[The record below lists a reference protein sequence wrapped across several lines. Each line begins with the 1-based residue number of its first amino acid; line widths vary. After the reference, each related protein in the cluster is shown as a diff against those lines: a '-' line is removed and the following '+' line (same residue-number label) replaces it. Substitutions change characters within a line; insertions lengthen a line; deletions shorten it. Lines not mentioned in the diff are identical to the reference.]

1 MSMDRFLKPE
11 RLDVDPSSPTSSE
24 QWKHWLATFENFLA
38 ALPHENLD
46 KKLLLVNFV
55 SPRIYSSI
63 AASRTYEDAIQS
75 LKSISE
81 KPVNEIYTRH
91 LLATRKQL
99 QGESLDEF
107 LRALNALA
115 VACDCKAVTAV
126 QYQEELVRDAFVRG
140 IRSQT
145 IRQRLLESR
154 SVDLAS
160 IYELASVLDAALH
173 SSENNNESRSFP
185 ETVAAAANDENND
198 RLSESPGV
206 VAATRNPRCF
216 FCGRSKHP
224 RFQCPAREATCNEC
238 GKKGHYAKVCRSSVY
253 SSTSASLSTITGAT
267 LASTAVALK
276 ASSILKLSN
285 SLKTIQS
292 SEPISMASSALSIK
306 ALGCI
311 TVDLKVQD
319 RLYKS
324 FRLRV
329 LPHLCAD
336 VILGQD
342 FHRMHESVTLNYG
355 GNLPP
360 LIICG
365 LATLRVDPPR
375 LFAHLSPDC
384 RPIATTSRKFSAED
398 TDFIRNEVRTL
409 LEDGVIE
416 PSISPWRAQVVVLK
430 DERRKKRLV
439 VDYSATINRFTL
451 LDAYPLPKIDTLVQ
465 TIAKY
470 RVFSTIDLKSA
481 YHQIPIPND
490 EKLYTAFEADGSL
503 YQFTRIPFGVTNG
516 VACFQRVI
524 NSFIKKEKLKWVVA
538 YLDYVTVCGMSQ
550 DDHDKNLEQFLSAA
564 NRWNFTLNT
573 DKCSFST
580 SKLRILGHEI
590 ENGNIRP
597 DPLRDLPLP
606 SDAKALRRVLGLS
619 AYYSQWIFTYFYKIR
634 PLIDTKIFPVS
645 SEAKAAFEQ
654 IKSHIENSAAR
665 AVNENLPFELE
676 TDASDVAIAAVLN
689 QLGRPVAFFSRTLQG
704 PEKRYAVIE
713 KEAQAIIEAIRHWK
727 HYLTRRHF
735 TIKTDQ
741 KSVSFMFSKRNVSK
755 IKNDKIMRWKIE
767 LSCYDFDI
775 IHRPG
780 KDNVTPDALSRTFC
794 SMASHD
800 HCRHLQQLHDK
811 LCHPGITRLYHFVR
825 SKNLPYS
832 IQEVRQVVTDCRTYA
847 EMKPRFY
854 QPETATSIKAT
865 QPFERLN
872 IDFKGPLPGHQNQ
885 RYMFIVVDE
894 YSRFPFAFPCAD
906 VSAASAAKCLVELYS
921 LFGVP
926 SYVHSDRGSA
936 FASDEFR
943 RFLLSKGIA
952 CSRTTP
958 YNPQGNAQAERY
970 TGTVWKT
977 ILLALKSQGLLT
989 EQSIPAWLLDS
1000 KSALLK
1006 KHVRNS
1012 KTDPL
1017 VEEVRLL
1024 EVNPTNAYVRFPD
1037 GRESSVSTRHL
1048 APAGSSDAEE
1058 AQQEVTAG
1066 DDCSEN
1072 SEPLLQQNEE
1082 ERTLRRSQRIRRPLN
1097 IWICDIS
1104 LKRG

>member
-24 QWKHWLATFENFLA
+24 QWKHWLATCENLLA
-38 ALPHENLD
+38 ALPQENLD
-46 KKLLLVNFV
+46 KKSLLVNFV
-55 SPRIYSSI
+55 SLRIYGSI

-75 LKSISE
+75 LKSIFE
-81 KPVNEIYTRH
+81 KPVNEIYARH

-160 IYELASVLDAALH
+160 IYELASVLDAALR
-173 SSENNNESRSFP
+173 SSENYNENRSLL

-224 RFQCPAREATCNEC
+224 RFQCPAREAICNKC
-238 GKKGHYAKVCRSSVY
+238 GKKGHYAKVCRFSVS
-253 SSTSASLSTITGAT
+253 SSTTASLSTITGAT
-267 LASTAVALK
+267 LASVGSTFPLSLAKAVVKILLCGK
-276 ASSILKLSN
+276 EINCLIDTGSSESFIHPEVVKRLG
-285 SLKTIQS
+285 LKTIQS
-292 SEPISMASSALSIK
+292 SEPVSMASSALSIK

-319 RLYKS
+319 RLYES

-416 PSISPWRAQVVVLK
+416 PSISPMKGA
-430 DERRKKRLV
+430 
-439 VDYSATINRFTL
+439 
-451 LDAYPLPKIDTLVQ
+451 
-465 TIAKY
+465 
-470 RVFSTIDLKSA
+470 KSA

-503 YQFTRIPFGVTNG
+503 YQFTRIPFGVTND

-524 NSFIKKEKLKWVVA
+524 NSFIKKEKLKGVVA
-538 YLDYVTVCGMSQ
+538 YLDDVTVCGMSQ

-564 NRWNFTLNT
+564 KRWNFTFNT

-580 SKLRILGHEI
+580 SKLRILGHKI

-597 DPLRDLPLP
+597 DPQRLQPLRDLPLP
-606 SDAKALRRVLGLS
+606 SDAKALRRVLGLF
-619 AYYSQWIFTYFYKIR
+619 AYYSQWIFNYSHKIR
-634 PLIDTKIFPVS
+634 PLIDTKTFPVS

-654 IKSHIENSAAR
+654 IKTDIENSAVR
-665 AVNENLPFELE
+665 AVDENLPFELE

-704 PEKRYAVIE
+704 PEKRYAAIE

-832 IQEVRQVVTDCRTYA
+832 IQEVRQVVTDCRTCA
-847 EMKPRFY
+847 KMKPRFY
-854 QPETATSIKAT
+854 QPETANLIKAA

-872 IDFKGPLPGHQNQ
+872 IDFKGPILGHQNQ
-885 RYMFIVVDE
+885 RYMFVVVDE

-906 VSAASAAKCLVELYS
+906 VSAASAKKCLVELFS

-970 TGTVWKT
+970 TGINELMPPKLDEMSQ
-977 ILLALKSQGLLT
+977 ILNGVF
-989 EQSIPAWLLDS
+989 
-1000 KSALLK
+1000 ALLMIGK
-1006 KHVRNS
+1006 KIDVQFCTEYMIARAKS
-1012 KTDPL
+1012 IYSILDRPWD
-1017 VEEVRLL
+1017 ERAL
-1024 EVNPTNAYVRFPD
+1024 EKVITSEKLKV
-1037 GRESSVSTRHL
+1037 L
-1048 APAGSSDAEE
+1048 SDAFDPCP
-1058 AQQEVTAG
+1058 VINP
-1066 DDCSEN
+1066 S
-1072 SEPLLQQNEE
+1072 
-1082 ERTLRRSQRIRRPLN
+1082 IN
-1097 IWICDIS
+1097 I
-1104 LKRG
+1104 

>member
-1 MSMDRFLKPE
+1 MDILFLKPE

-38 ALPHENLD
+38 ALPQENLD
-46 KKLLLVNFV
+46 KKSLLVNFV

-63 AASRTYEDAIQS
+63 AVSRSYEDAIQS
-75 LKSISE
+75 LNSIFE
-81 KPVNEIYTRH
+81 KLVNEIYARH

-107 LRALNALA
+107 LRALKALA

-160 IYELASVLDAALH
+160 IYELASALDAALR
-173 SSENNNESRSFP
+173 SSENNNESRSLP

-198 RLSESPGV
+198 RLSESPGLEPRPLEIHAAFS
-206 VAATRNPRCF
+206 VAVQSILASN
-216 FCGRSKHP
+216 
-224 RFQCPAREATCNEC
+224 ARRVKQLAINV
-238 GKKGHYAKVCRSSVY
+238 GKRV
-253 SSTSASLSTITGAT
+253 TTLSTITGAT
-267 LASTAVALK
+267 LASVGSTFPHFLAKAVVKILLCGK
-276 ASSILKLSN
+276 EINCLIDTGSSESFIHPEVVKRLG
-285 SLKTIQS
+285 LKTIQS

-360 LIICG
+360 LIICD

-375 LFAHLSPDC
+375 IFAHLSPDC

-503 YQFTRIPFGVTNG
+503 YQFTRIPFGVMNG

-524 NSFIKKEKLKWVVA
+524 NSFIEKEKLKGVVA
-538 YLDYVTVCGMSQ
+538 YLDDVTVCGMSQ

-564 NRWNFTLNT
+564 KRWNFTFNT

-597 DPLRDLPLP
+597 DPQRLQPLRDLPLP
-606 SDAKALRRVLGLS
+606 SDAKALRRVLGLF
-619 AYYSQWIFTYFYKIR
+619 AYYSQWIFNYSHKIR
-634 PLIDTKIFPVS
+634 PLIDTKTFPVS

-654 IKSHIENSAAR
+654 IKTDIENSAVR
-665 AVNENLPFELE
+665 AVDENLPFELA

-704 PEKRYAVIE
+704 PEKRYAAIE

-727 HYLTRRHF
+727 H
-735 TIKTDQ
+735 
-741 KSVSFMFSKRNVSK
+741 
-755 IKNDKIMRWKIE
+755 
-767 LSCYDFDI
+767 
-775 IHRPG
+775 
-780 KDNVTPDALSRTFC
+780 
-794 SMASHD
+794 
-800 HCRHLQQLHDK
+800 
-811 LCHPGITRLYHFVR
+811 
-825 SKNLPYS
+825 
-832 IQEVRQVVTDCRTYA
+832 
-847 EMKPRFY
+847 
-854 QPETATSIKAT
+854 
-865 QPFERLN
+865 
-872 IDFKGPLPGHQNQ
+872 
-885 RYMFIVVDE
+885 
-894 YSRFPFAFPCAD
+894 
-906 VSAASAAKCLVELYS
+906 
-921 LFGVP
+921 
-926 SYVHSDRGSA
+926 
-936 FASDEFR
+936 
-943 RFLLSKGIA
+943 
-952 CSRTTP
+952 
-958 YNPQGNAQAERY
+958 
-970 TGTVWKT
+970 
-977 ILLALKSQGLLT
+977 
-989 EQSIPAWLLDS
+989 
-1000 KSALLK
+1000 
-1006 KHVRNS
+1006 
-1012 KTDPL
+1012 
-1017 VEEVRLL
+1017 
-1024 EVNPTNAYVRFPD
+1024 
-1037 GRESSVSTRHL
+1037 
-1048 APAGSSDAEE
+1048 
-1058 AQQEVTAG
+1058 
-1066 DDCSEN
+1066 
-1072 SEPLLQQNEE
+1072 
-1082 ERTLRRSQRIRRPLN
+1082 
-1097 IWICDIS
+1097 
-1104 LKRG
+1104 

>member
-1 MSMDRFLKPE
+1 LLALKSQGLPTEQWPAVLPDALHAVRSLLCTSTNATPHERFLVFSRRSTSGRSIPAWLLDSKSALLKKHVRNSKTDPLVEEVQLLEVNPTYAHVRFPDGRESSVSTRHLAPAGSSGAEEAQQEVTAGDDCSENSEPLHQENEEKTSLRRSQRVRRPPQRLDLFLKPE

-38 ALPHENLD
+38 ALPQENLD
-46 KKLLLVNFV
+46 KKSLLVNFV

-63 AASRTYEDAIQS
+63 AVSRSYEDAIQS
-75 LKSISE
+75 LNSIFE
-81 KPVNEIYTRH
+81 KLVNEIYARH

-107 LRALNALA
+107 LRALKALA

-160 IYELASVLDAALH
+160 IYELASALDAALR
-173 SSENNNESRSFP
+173 SSENNNESRSLP

-198 RLSESPGV
+198 RLSESPGLEPRPLEIHAAFS
-206 VAATRNPRCF
+206 VAVQ
-216 FCGRSKHP
+216 S
-224 RFQCPAREATCNEC
+224 
-238 GKKGHYAKVCRSSVY
+238 
-253 SSTSASLSTITGAT
+253 I
-267 LASTAVALK
+267 LASNARRVKQLAINVGKRVTTL
-276 ASSILKLSN
+276 SSESFIHPEVVKRLG
-285 SLKTIQS
+285 LKTIQS

-524 NSFIKKEKLKWVVA
+524 NSFIEKEKLKGVVA
-538 YLDYVTVCGMSQ
+538 YLDDVTVCGMSQ

-564 NRWNFTLNT
+564 KRWNFTFNT

-597 DPLRDLPLP
+597 DPQRLQPLRDLPLP
-606 SDAKALRRVLGLS
+606 SDAKALRRVLGLF
-619 AYYSQWIFTYFYKIR
+619 AYYSQWIFNYSHKIR

-654 IKSHIENSAAR
+654 IKTDIENSAVR
-665 AVNENLPFELE
+665 AVDENLPFELA

-704 PEKRYAVIE
+704 PEKRYAAIE

-727 HYLTRRHF
+727 HYLT
-735 TIKTDQ
+735 
-741 KSVSFMFSKRNVSK
+741 
-755 IKNDKIMRWKIE
+755 
-767 LSCYDFDI
+767 
-775 IHRPG
+775 
-780 KDNVTPDALSRTFC
+780 
-794 SMASHD
+794 
-800 HCRHLQQLHDK
+800 
-811 LCHPGITRLYHFVR
+811 
-825 SKNLPYS
+825 
-832 IQEVRQVVTDCRTYA
+832 
-847 EMKPRFY
+847 
-854 QPETATSIKAT
+854 
-865 QPFERLN
+865 
-872 IDFKGPLPGHQNQ
+872 
-885 RYMFIVVDE
+885 
-894 YSRFPFAFPCAD
+894 
-906 VSAASAAKCLVELYS
+906 
-921 LFGVP
+921 
-926 SYVHSDRGSA
+926 
-936 FASDEFR
+936 
-943 RFLLSKGIA
+943 
-952 CSRTTP
+952 
-958 YNPQGNAQAERY
+958 
-970 TGTVWKT
+970 
-977 ILLALKSQGLLT
+977 
-989 EQSIPAWLLDS
+989 
-1000 KSALLK
+1000 
-1006 KHVRNS
+1006 
-1012 KTDPL
+1012 
-1017 VEEVRLL
+1017 
-1024 EVNPTNAYVRFPD
+1024 
-1037 GRESSVSTRHL
+1037 
-1048 APAGSSDAEE
+1048 
-1058 AQQEVTAG
+1058 
-1066 DDCSEN
+1066 
-1072 SEPLLQQNEE
+1072 
-1082 ERTLRRSQRIRRPLN
+1082 
-1097 IWICDIS
+1097 
-1104 LKRG
+1104 

>member
-1 MSMDRFLKPE
+1 MSINRFLKPE

-38 ALPHENLD
+38 ALPEENLD
-46 KKLLLVNFV
+46 KKSLLVNFV

-63 AASRTYEDAIQS
+63 AVSRSYEDAIQS
-75 LKSISE
+75 LKSIFE
-81 KPVNEIYTRH
+81 KLVNEIYSRH

-99 QGESLDEF
+99 Q
-107 LRALNALA
+107 
-115 VACDCKAVTAV
+115 AV

-160 IYELASVLDAALH
+160 IYELASALDAALR
-173 SSENNNESRSFP
+173 SSENYNENRSLL
-185 ETVAAAANDENND
+185 ETVAAAANDENNH

-206 VAATRNPRCF
+206 VAAARNPRCF
-216 FCGRSKHP
+216 FVAVQSILASN
-224 RFQCPAREATCNEC
+224 ARRVKQLAINV
-238 GKKGHYAKVCRSSVY
+238 GKRVTTLSV
-253 SSTSASLSTITGAT
+253 SLSTITGAT
-267 LASTAVALK
+267 LASFGSTFPHSLAKATPVAPK
-276 ASSILKLSN
+276 ASSILNLTN
-285 SLKTIQS
+285 GLKTIQS

-306 ALGCI
+306 ALG
-311 TVDLKVQD
+311 
-319 RLYKS
+319 
-324 FRLRV
+324 F
-329 LPHLCAD
+329 LPHLCAG
-336 VILGQD
+336 VIFGQD

-360 LIICG
+360 LIICD
-365 LATLRVDPPR
+365 LATLRVDPTR
-375 LFAHLSPDC
+375 FFAHLTPDC

-398 TDFIRNEVRTL
+398 TDFIRNEMRTL

-451 LDAYPLPKIDTLVQ
+451 LDAYPLPKIDTFVQ

-524 NSFIKKEKLKWVVA
+524 NSFIEKEKLKGVVA
-538 YLDYVTVCGMSQ
+538 TILICSQ
-550 DDHDKNLEQFLSAA
+550 EMD
-564 NRWNFTLNT
+564 FTFNT

-597 DPLRDLPLP
+597 DPRRLLPLRDLPLP
-606 SDAKALRRVLGLS
+606 SDAKALRRVLGLF
-619 AYYSQWIFTYFYKIR
+619 AYYSQWIFNYSYKRR
-634 PLIDTKIFPVS
+634 PLIDTKTFSVS

-654 IKSHIENSAAR
+654 IKTDIENSAVR
-665 AVNENLPFELE
+665 AVDENLPFELE
-676 TDASDVAIAAVLN
+676 TDASDVAIADVLN

-704 PEKRYAVIE
+704 PEKRYAAIE

-755 IKNDKIMRWKIE
+755 IKNGKMMRWKIE
-767 LSCYDFDI
+767 LFCYDFDI

-811 LCHPGITRLYHFVR
+811 LCPPGITRLYHFVR

-832 IQEVRQVVTDCRTYA
+832 IQEVRQVVTDCRTCA

-854 QPETATSIKAT
+854 QPETATLIKAT
-865 QPFERLN
+865 QPFEHLN

-906 VSAASAAKCLVELYS
+906 VSAASAKKCLVELFS

-970 TGTVWKT
+970 TGIVWET
-977 ILLALKSQGLLT
+977 ILLALKSQGLPT
-989 EQSIPAWLLDS
+989 EQWPAVLPDALHAVRSLLCTLTNATPHERFLVFSRRSTSGRSIPACLLDS
-1000 KSALLK
+1000 KCALLK

-1024 EVNPTNAYVRFPD
+1024 EVNPTYAYVRFPD

-1066 DDCSEN
+1066 DDCPEN
-1072 SEPLLQQNEE
+1072 SEPLLQENEE
-1082 ERTLRRSQRIRRPLN
+1082 KTTLRRSQRIHRPPQRL
-1097 IWICDIS
+1097 D
-1104 LKRG
+1104 L

>member
-1 MSMDRFLKPE
+1 M
-11 RLDVDPSSPTSSE
+11 
-24 QWKHWLATFENFLA
+24 
-38 ALPHENLD
+38 
-46 KKLLLVNFV
+46 
-55 SPRIYSSI
+55 
-63 AASRTYEDAIQS
+63 
-75 LKSISE
+75 
-81 KPVNEIYTRH
+81 
-91 LLATRKQL
+91 
-99 QGESLDEF
+99 
-107 LRALNALA
+107 
-115 VACDCKAVTAV
+115 
-126 QYQEELVRDAFVRG
+126 
-140 IRSQT
+140 
-145 IRQRLLESR
+145 
-154 SVDLAS
+154 
-160 IYELASVLDAALH
+160 
-173 SSENNNESRSFP
+173 
-185 ETVAAAANDENND
+185 
-198 RLSESPGV
+198 
-206 VAATRNPRCF
+206 
-216 FCGRSKHP
+216 
-224 RFQCPAREATCNEC
+224 
-238 GKKGHYAKVCRSSVY
+238 
-253 SSTSASLSTITGAT
+253 
-267 LASTAVALK
+267 
-276 ASSILKLSN
+276 
-285 SLKTIQS
+285 
-292 SEPISMASSALSIK
+292 IK
-306 ALGCI
+306 
-311 TVDLKVQD
+311 
-319 RLYKS
+319 
-324 FRLRV
+324 
-329 LPHLCAD
+329 
-336 VILGQD
+336 
-342 FHRMHESVTLNYG
+342 M
-355 GNLPP
+355 
-360 LIICG
+360 
-365 LATLRVDPPR
+365 DPPR

-524 NSFIKKEKLKWVVA
+524 NSFIKKEKLKGVVA
-538 YLDYVTVCGMSQ
+538 YLDDVTVCGMSQ

-564 NRWNFTLNT
+564 KRWNFTFNT

-597 DPLRDLPLP
+597 DPQRLQPLRDLPLP
-606 SDAKALRRVLGLS
+606 SDAKALRRVLGLF
-619 AYYSQWIFTYFYKIR
+619 AYYSQWIFNYSHKIR
-634 PLIDTKIFPVS
+634 PLIDTKTFPVS

-654 IKSHIENSAAR
+654 IKTDIENSAVR
-665 AVNENLPFELE
+665 AVDENLPFELE

-704 PEKRYAVIE
+704 PEKRYAAIE

-832 IQEVRQVVTDCRTYA
+832 IQEVRQVVTDCRTCA

-854 QPETATSIKAT
+854 QPETATLIKAT

-885 RYMFIVVDE
+885 RYMFVVVDE

-906 VSAASAAKCLVELYS
+906 VSAASAKKCLVELFS

-952 CSRTTP
+952 CSRATP

-970 TGTVWKT
+970 TGIVWKT
-977 ILLALKSQGLLT
+977 ILLALKSQGLPT
-989 EQSIPAWLLDS
+989 EQWPAVLPDALHAVRSLLCTSTNATPHERFLVFSRRSTSGRSIPAWLLDS

-1024 EVNPTNAYVRFPD
+1024 EVNPTYAYVRFPD
-1037 GRESSVSTRHL
+1037 GRTFSVSTRHL
-1048 APAGSSDAEE
+1048 APAGSSGAEE

-1072 SEPLLQQNEE
+1072 CEPLLPENEE
-1082 ERTLRRSQRIRRPLN
+1082 KTTLRRSQRIRRAPQRL
-1097 IWICDIS
+1097 D
-1104 LKRG
+1104 L

>member
-1 MSMDRFLKPE
+1 MDRFLKPE

-38 ALPHENLD
+38 ALPQENLD
-46 KKLLLVNFV
+46 KKSLLVNFI
-55 SPRIYSSI
+55 STRIYSSI

-75 LKSISE
+75 LKSIFE
-81 KPVNEIYTRH
+81 KPVNEICARH

-126 QYQEELVRDAFVRG
+126 QYQEELVRDAFLRG

-145 IRQRLLESR
+145 IRQRLLESK

-160 IYELASVLDAALH
+160 IYELASVLDASLR
-173 SSENNNESRSFP
+173 SSENYNENRSLL

-224 RFQCPAREATCNEC
+224 RFECPAREATCNKC
-238 GKKGHYAKVCRSSVY
+238 WKKGHYAKACRSSVS
-253 SSTSASLSTITGAT
+253 SSTTASLSTITGAT
-267 LASTAVALK
+267 LASTPVTLK

-285 SLKTIQS
+285 GLKTIQS
-292 SEPISMASSALSIK
+292 SEPISMASSALSSK
-306 ALGCI
+306 ALGCV

-451 LDAYPLPKIDTLVQ
+451 LDAYSLPQIDTLVQ

-503 YQFTRIPFGVTNG
+503 YQFTRIPFGVMNG

-524 NSFIKKEKLKWVVA
+524 NSFIEKEKLKGVVA
-538 YLDYVTVCGMSQ
+538 YLDDVTVCGMSQ

-564 NRWNFTLNT
+564 KRWNFTFNT
-573 DKCSFST
+573 DKCSFLA

-597 DPLRDLPLP
+597 DPQRLRPLRDLPLP
-606 SDAKALRRVLGLS
+606 SDAKALRRVLGLF
-619 AYYSQWIFTYFYKIR
+619 AYYSQWIFNYSHKIR
-634 PLIDTKIFPVS
+634 PLIDTKTFSVS

-654 IKSHIENSAAR
+654 IKTDIENSAVR
-665 AVNENLPFELE
+665 AVDENLPFELE
-676 TDASDVAIAAVLN
+676 TDASD
-689 QLGRPVAFFSRTLQG
+689 
-704 PEKRYAVIE
+704 
-713 KEAQAIIEAIRHWK
+713 
-727 HYLTRRHF
+727 
-735 TIKTDQ
+735 
-741 KSVSFMFSKRNVSK
+741 
-755 IKNDKIMRWKIE
+755 NDKIMRWKIE

-794 SMASHD
+794 IMASHD

-811 LCHPGITRLYHFVR
+811 LCHPGITRPYHFVR

-832 IQEVRQVVTDCRTYA
+832 IQEVRQVVTDCRTCA

-854 QPETATSIKAT
+854 QPETATLIKAT

-872 IDFKGPLPGHQNQ
+872 IDFKGPLSGHQNQ

-906 VSAASAAKCLVELYS
+906 VSAASAEKCLVELFS

-926 SYVHSDRGSA
+926 SYVHSYRGSA
-936 FASDEFR
+936 FTSDEFR
-943 RFLLSKGIA
+943 RFLLSIDIA

-970 TGTVWKT
+970 TGIVWKT
-977 ILLALKSQGLLT
+977 ILLVLKSQGLLT
-989 EQSIPAWLLDS
+989 EQWPAVLPDALHAVRSLLCTSTNATPHERFLAFSRRSTSGRSIPAWLLDS

-1006 KHVRNS
+1006 KHARNS

-1024 EVNPTNAYVRFPD
+1024 EVNPTYAHVRFPD
-1037 GRESSVSTRHL
+1037 GGQSSVSTRHL

-1058 AQQEVTAG
+1058 VQQEVTAG

-1072 SEPLLQQNEE
+1072 SEPLLQENEE
-1082 ERTLRRSQRIRRPLN
+1082 KTTLRRSQRIRRPPQRL
-1097 IWICDIS
+1097 D
-1104 LKRG
+1104 L

>member
-1 MSMDRFLKPE
+1 MSINRFLKPE

-38 ALPHENLD
+38 ALPEENLD
-46 KKLLLVNFV
+46 KKSLLVNFV

-63 AASRTYEDAIQS
+63 AVSRSYEDAIQS
-75 LKSISE
+75 LKSIFE
-81 KPVNEIYTRH
+81 KLVNEIYSRH

-99 QGESLDEF
+99 Q
-107 LRALNALA
+107 
-115 VACDCKAVTAV
+115 AV

-160 IYELASVLDAALH
+160 IYELASVLDASLR
-173 SSENNNESRSFP
+173 SSENYNENRSLL

-216 FCGRSKHP
+216 FVAVQS
-224 RFQCPAREATCNEC
+224 
-238 GKKGHYAKVCRSSVY
+238 
-253 SSTSASLSTITGAT
+253 I
-267 LASTAVALK
+267 LASNARRVKQLAINVGKRTPVAPK
-276 ASSILKLSN
+276 ASSILNLTN
-285 SLKTIQS
+285 GLKTIQS

-306 ALGCI
+306 ALG
-311 TVDLKVQD
+311 
-319 RLYKS
+319 Y
-324 FRLRV
+324 
-329 LPHLCAD
+329 
-336 VILGQD
+336 

-360 LIICG
+360 LIICD
-365 LATLRVDPPR
+365 LATLRVDPTR
-375 LFAHLSPDC
+375 FFAHLTPDC

-398 TDFIRNEVRTL
+398 TDFIRNEMRTL

-439 VDYSATINRFTL
+439 VDYSATIN
-451 LDAYPLPKIDTLVQ
+451 
-465 TIAKY
+465 
-470 RVFSTIDLKSA
+470 STIDLKSA

-503 YQFTRIPFGVTNG
+503 YPFTRIPFGVTNG

-550 DDHDKNLEQFLSAA
+550 DHHDKNLKQFLSAA
-564 NRWNFTLNT
+564 KRWNFTFNT

-590 ENGNIRP
+590 KNGNIRP
-597 DPLRDLPLP
+597 DPLRLQPLRDLPLP
-606 SDAKALRRVLGLS
+606 SDAKALQRVLGLS
-619 AYYSQWIFTYFYKIR
+619 AYYSQWIFTYSYKIR

-654 IKSHIENSAAR
+654 IKSHIKNSAAR
-665 AVNENLPFELE
+665 AVDENLPFELE

-704 PEKRYAVIE
+704 PEKRYAIIE

-741 KSVSFMFSKRNVSK
+741 KSVSFTFSKRNVSK

-780 KDNVTPDALSRTFC
+780 KDNVTPDALSRSFC

-811 LCHPGITRLYHFVR
+811 LCHTGITRLYHFVR

-832 IQEVRQVVTDCRTYA
+832 IQEVRQVVTDCRTCA

-854 QPETATSIKAT
+854 QPETATLIKAT

-906 VSAASAAKCLVELYS
+906 VSAASAKKCLVELFS

-970 TGTVWKT
+970 TGIVWET
-977 ILLALKSQGLLT
+977 ILLALKSQGLPT
-989 EQSIPAWLLDS
+989 EQWPAVLPDALHAVRSLLCTLTNATPHERFLVFSRRSTSGRSIPACLLDS
-1000 KSALLK
+1000 KCALLK

-1024 EVNPTNAYVRFPD
+1024 EVNPTYAYVRFPD

-1066 DDCSEN
+1066 DDCPEN
-1072 SEPLLQQNEE
+1072 SEPLLQENEE
-1082 ERTLRRSQRIRRPLN
+1082 KTTLRRSQRIHRPPQRL
-1097 IWICDIS
+1097 D
-1104 LKRG
+1104 L